1 MERFSN
7 FVIKHRWL
15 LISLTFALTLFLT
28 YSMRKIKINSDF
40 VSYLPQ
46 TDEAVKIAKYIGN
59 KYGGNLTAIVAIETN
74 DIFDPEVL
82 KNIHDL
88 TEKLKYI
95 EGVSYVTSLTNVID
109 IKGTEEGLEIGK
121 LIDEIPED
129 PEKLTEIKNY
139 VLSKDL
145 YRNIVSRDA
154 KVALILCKLM
164 EGVDRESVARE
175 IKRIVEAE
183 KIKGKFYYG
192 GLPFQMIDMSKLII
206 DDLKVLTPIVVVVML
221 VVLFLSFRNLKY
233 VILPLLSVTFSIIW
247 TLGLMAILNIP
258 LTIISNTIPVILTAI
273 GTAYGIHIVN
283 KFRED
288 STIINPKEK
297 AKVTLSEIALPVFL
311 AGVTTIAGFMSFVS
325 GSYLIMI
332 KEFGIFASI
341 GVLFSFVISLMFIPS
356 MLSLLKPRIKTNKV
370 SKNEANAK
378 LSIKITG
385 LISNLKYLI
394 LVFSISMVLIS
405 IIGIFKIS
413 REVSIL
419 EYFKPKTNVRAT
431 EEMLKRNFGG
441 SLPLYIL
448 IKGDVQDPRVLNQI
462 KKVEDFLKTLEDV
475 HNPQSIVDIIEEMNY
490 AMGEGRKI
498 PETKEKISNLIFLVE
513 GEEIFNQLVS
523 PDKDEAIIQAMVTY
537 ASSNKIS
544 SLVNKIQSYL
554 NSISDGD
561 LNVKFEQTG
570 MPLIYKRLDD
580 AIIKSQIQSLIFAL
594 IFVFLIMTFQ
604 LKSIPGGIL
613 GIIPI
618 SLTIIIAYGFMGY
631 YGIPLDIATVLIA
644 GISLGMG
651 IDYSIHFMNRL
662 KVELKKSHSFENAI
676 SNVLGT
682 TGVAIFINALSV
694 ALGFAVLIFA
704 NVIPLQ
710 RLGILILLTMLLS
723 AGATLILMPA
733 IILVTKPKFLK
744 KMISKAEIEKLKQTY
759 KEG

>member
-1 MERFSN
+1 MGRFSN

-15 LISLTFALTLFLT
+15 LISLTFVLTLFFT

-82 KNIHDL
+82 KNIYDL
-88 TEKLKYI
+88 TEKLKYVN
-95 EGVSYVTSLTNVID
+95 GVSYVTSLTNIID

-129 PEKLTEIKNY
+129 PEKLAEIKKY
-139 VLSKDL
+139 VLSKEL
-145 YRNIVSRDA
+145 YKNIVSRDA
-154 KVALILCKLM
+154 RVALILCRLK
-164 EGVDRESVARE
+164 EGVNRESVARE

-183 KIKGKFYYG
+183 KIKGKVYYG

-206 DDLKVLTPIVVVVML
+206 DDLKVLTPIVVIVML

-258 LTIISNTIPVILTAI
+258 LTIISNAIPVILTAI

-288 STIINPKEK
+288 STIINPKERAK
-297 AKVTLSEIALPVFL
+297 ATISEIALPVFL
-311 AGVTTIAGFMSFVS
+311 AGVTTIAGFLSFVS

-332 KEFGIFASI
+332 KEFGIFAGV
-341 GVLFSFVISLMFIPS
+341 GVLFSFVISLTFIPS
-356 MLSLLKPRIKTNKV
+356 MLSLLKPEVKTNKV
-370 SKNEANAK
+370 SKNQADAK
-378 LSIKITG
+378 LSTKITR
-385 LISNLKYLI
+385 LISRLKYLI
-394 LVFSISMVLIS
+394 IIFSILMILVS
-405 IIGIFKIS
+405 ITGIFKIN

-419 EYFKPKTNVRAT
+419 EYFKPNTNVRAT

-448 IKGDVQDPRVLNQI
+448 IKGDVQDPQILNEI
-462 KKVEDFLKTLEDV
+462 KRVEDFLKTLEDV

-490 AMGEGRKI
+490 AMGEGKKI

-544 SLVNKIQSYL
+544 SLVSKIQSYL
-554 NSISDGD
+554 NSISDKG
-561 LNVKFEQTG
+561 LNVKLEQTG
-570 MPLIYKRLDD
+570 MPLIYKHLDD
-580 AIIKSQIQSLIFAL
+580 AIIKSQIQTLIFAL

-618 SLTIIIAYGFMGY
+618 SLTIIIGYGFMGY

-651 IDYSIHFMNRL
+651 IDYSIHFMNRF
-662 KVELKKSHSFENAI
+662 KVELKRSYSFERAI

-704 NVIPLQ
+704 SVVPLQ

-733 IILVTKPKFLK
+733 IILATKPKFLK
-744 KMISKAEIEKLKQTY
+744 KIISKTETEKLKQTY